1 MQRYSQIWDNLGIGA
16 STICLIHCMIL
27 PVMLVIFPTVT
38 LAWLADD
45 AMHLPLLAALIL
57 PAAIAAITG
66 FLAHKHLSTAVIMAF
81 GLGAVTLGTFAH
93 EVGLPH
99 SLEIPVMILGSLTLI
114 GAHWT
119 NRKLCETCPTCT
131 HDDSDDKSCSND
143 S

>member
-1 MQRYSQIWDNLGIGA
+1 MQRYTQLWDNLGIGA

-27 PVMLVIFPTVT
+27 PVMLVVFPTVT

-45 AMHLPLLAALIL
+45 SMHVPLLAALIL

-81 GLGAVTLGTFAH
+81 GLGAVTLGTFAQQ
-93 EVGLPH
+93 VGLPH
-99 SLEIPVMILGSLTLI
+99 SLEIPVMVLGSLTLI
-114 GAHWT
+114 GAHWA
-119 NRKLCETCPTCT
+119 NRKLCQTCPSCA
-131 HDDSDDKSCSND
+131 HDDSNDENCSD